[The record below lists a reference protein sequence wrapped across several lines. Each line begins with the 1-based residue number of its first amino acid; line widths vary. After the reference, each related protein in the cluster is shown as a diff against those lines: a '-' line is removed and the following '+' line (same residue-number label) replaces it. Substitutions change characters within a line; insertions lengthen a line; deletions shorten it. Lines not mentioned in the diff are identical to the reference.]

1 MFQGAW
7 KVSISMQIKNSI
19 NENCTICKESQ
30 MRMTIA
36 NVSEISLY
44 LLAQETPLI
53 VRFVSL
59 TETCSAN
66 SSLLEV
72 GVVGVA
78 GSQGPVCFSAY
89 PSTFYCFIHSS
100 VKKFG
105 EICESLQGI
114 CQPQNTNWNE
124 SRIHLDQV
132 SAPRT
137 SILEVGKGNLAAP
150 ALQALCTVV
159 NRQ

>member
-44 LLAQETPLI
+44 LLAQEKPLI

-72 GVVGVA
+72 GVGGVV
-78 GSQGPVCFSAY
+78 GSQGPVCFSVY
-89 PSTFYCFIHSS
+89 PLDLLLFHSFISQK
-100 VKKFG
+100 V
-105 EICESLQGI
+105 
-114 CQPQNTNWNE
+114 W
-124 SRIHLDQV
+124 
-132 SAPRT
+132 
-137 SILEVGKGNLAAP
+137 GNLRIAARHLP
-150 ALQALCTVV
+150 ATKHKLKRVP
-159 NRQ
+159 NPFRSS

>member
-44 LLAQETPLI
+44 LLAQEKPLI

-78 GSQGPVCFSAY
+78 GSQGPVCFSVY

-100 VKKFG
+100 VKKF
-105 EICESLQGI
+105 
-114 CQPQNTNWNE
+114 W
-124 SRIHLDQV
+124 
-132 SAPRT
+132 
-137 SILEVGKGNLAAP
+137 GNLRIAARHLP
-150 ALQALCTVV
+150 ATKHKLKRVP
-159 NRQ
+159 NPFRSS